1 MLDGVLILAAP
12 LVIAYFIYRAIRG
25 MPVRRALLWIVVG
38 VYALWAADLLF
49 FPVILDAQ
57 LRGMKAEAGLSR
69 VNLIPFKTLWQ
80 QLTAPTGIAPRQFG
94 GNIGLLM
101 PVGLIGP
108 ILFPRLRRVRE
119 VLLASLA
126 ISACIELVQLI
137 GTATTFIARSVD
149 VDDLI
154 LNVAGA
160 TLGWLIWR
168 GSSAASTRV
177 RQSWRRLVQA
187 DDPS

>member
-12 LVIAYFIYRAIRG
+12 VVVAYFMYRAIKG
-25 MPVRRALLWIVVG
+25 MPLQHAVLWAIVG

-49 FPVILDAQ
+49 FPVVLDAR
-57 LRGMKAEAGLSR
+57 LRGMKVGTGLDW
-69 VNLIPFKTLWQ
+69 VNLVPFKTLWQ
-80 QLTAPTGIAPRQFG
+80 QLTAPTGIAFRQIG
-94 GNIGLLM
+94 GNLGLLL

-108 ILFPRLRRVRE
+108 ILVPRLSRARE

-126 ISACIELVQLI
+126 ISVCIELAQLI

-149 VDDLI
+149 VDDVM

-160 TLGWLIWR
+160 VLGWLIWR
-168 GSSAASTRV
+168 GVTAVTAALWPSRGIAA
-177 RQSWRRLVQA
+177 A
-187 DDPS
+187 DDPG